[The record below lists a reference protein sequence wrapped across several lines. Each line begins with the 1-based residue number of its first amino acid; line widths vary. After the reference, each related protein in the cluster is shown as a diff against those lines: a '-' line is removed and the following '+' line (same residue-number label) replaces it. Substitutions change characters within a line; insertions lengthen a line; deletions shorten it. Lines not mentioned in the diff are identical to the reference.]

1 MGFFSKSTPASAAN
15 AVAGTELPI
24 TTTAA
29 SSAVAE
35 PAASTAA
42 STAGSTAVTI
52 PDEVVPGRSSKS
64 TPAATTTGPPAKQSS
79 KWHRAASDPPP
90 KSSLSATASGA
101 NLAAT
106 AAADEAHDA
115 AFEAK
120 YAHLS
125 AAERRKLKELDA
137 LARTLDSKFGVG
149 PVKIGYESIIGLVPF
164 AGDAFGAAMGTYVIG
179 NALHMGMPKRLVARM
194 MINVGLDTA
203 VGMVPFVGDI
213 FDFAHKSNSKN
224 IALLKSHME
233 HPKKATAA
241 DTCFLCTTFFCVV
254 VVPCLIFLGV
264 LAGIILLILWLCKVI
279 F

>member
-1 MGFFSKSTPASAAN
+1 MGFFSKSTPAAAAN

-24 TTTAA
+24 TTTAS

-35 PAASTAA
+35 PATSTAA

-52 PDEVVPGRSSKS
+52 PDEAVPPGRSSKS
-64 TPAATTTGPPAKQSS
+64 TPAATAPPAKQSS

-101 NLAAT
+101 HLST
-106 AAADEAHDA
+106 AADDAHDA

-233 HPKKATAA
+233 HPRKATAA
-241 DTCFLCTTFFCVV
+241 DTCFLCGTFFCVV
-254 VVPCLIFLGV
+254 VLPCLIFLGV

-279 F
+279 FH